1 MTEKRKLKD
10 AIYGQLA
17 RITKALS
24 SEKRIEILDLLSQRA
39 WTVDEL
45 ARETDMS
52 LANASR
58 HLGILRA
65 ARLLDA
71 EKKGLFVEYSVSNH
85 AISAVLGH
93 LRTFAEAQ
101 LPEID
106 RLITQYAAG
115 RQEFAPIDRETL
127 LRRVHD
133 GSALLLDVRP
143 DAEYRA
149 GHLRGAVSIPVDQLV
164 RRLPE
169 LPRNRQIVAY
179 CRGPW
184 CLFAS
189 NAVRLLRRRGFDA
202 VRYDEG
208 VIEWRTH
215 GLPVTT
221 GDDVLRARKSSAK
234 RAN

>member
-106 RLITQYAAG
+106 RIITQYAAG
-115 RQEFAPIDRETL
+115 HQEFAPLDRETL
-127 LRRVHD
+127 LRRVHG

-149 GHLRGAVSIPVDQLV
+149 GHLRGAVSIPVDQLL
-164 RRLPE
+164 RRLRE

-189 NAVRLLRRRGFDA
+189 DAVRLLRRRGFDA

-208 VIEWRTH
+208 VIEWRTL
-215 GLPVTT
+215 GLPVTAA
-221 GDDVLRARKSSAK
+221 DDIPQARESLAK